1 MKGKTVLELGSGPAV
16 VGISAAI
23 LGAKE
28 VILSDLAYTLP
39 LVQNNIHLNQNA
51 INDGECNSIKCME
64 IDWFKPP
71 SIEVLSSCWS
81 LSLLSSGNL
90 DGSTTSM
97 DINSN
102 SNTHMHNNSFPQV
115 VLIADCIWLE
125 GLVNP
130 LMNTVE
136 QLSHA
141 DHTEVII
148 TYQRRGKAAH
158 DVFWKRLRDAF
169 TSIEELDTMAMCGL
183 EKPESISLLI
193 CHR

>member
-1 MKGKTVLELGSGPAV
+1 MKGKTVLELGSGPAL

-71 SIEVLSSCWS
+71 PIETLSSCWS

-90 DGSTTSM
+90 ESTTNM

-102 SNTHMHNNSFPQV
+102 THINSFPQV
-115 VLIADCIWLE
+115 MLIADCIWLE